1 VRFTHRI
8 FLLATLA
15 VLVFLGGCEAKEEVL
30 LADGSSTQFSQ
41 WDGHWVLVNYWAEW
55 CAPCRKEIPDLNR
68 LHNERASNG
77 VVVVGVNYDGLKGE
91 KLKSLAVEMNIDF
104 PVLVEDPRLRWEQDS
119 PSVLP
124 TTFVIDPTG
133 NLHEVLIG
141 PHSYESFS
149 AALNITTE
157 L

>member
-1 VRFTHRI
+1 MRFTHRI
-8 FLLATLA
+8 FLVTILAGT
-15 VLVFLGGCEAKEEVL
+15 VFLGGCGAREDVL

-91 KLKSLAVEMNIDF
+91 KLKSLTVEMNIDF

-124 TTFVIDPTG
+124 TTFVIDPAG
-133 NLHEVLIG
+133 NLHDVLVG

>member
-1 VRFTHRI
+1 MRFPHKLI
-8 FLLATLA
+8 LLATL
-15 VLVFLGGCEAKEEVL
+15 VSVVFLGGCEAEEQVL
-30 LADGSSTQFSQ
+30 LADGSTTQFGE
-41 WDGHWVLVNYWAEW
+41 WEGRWVLVNYWAEW

-77 VVVVGVNYDGLKGE
+77 VVIVGVNYDGLKGE
-91 KLKSLAVEMNIDF
+91 KLKSLVTEMNIDF

-124 TTFVIDPTG
+124 TTLVIDPAG
-133 NLHEVLIG
+133 KLHDVLVG
-141 PHSYESFS
+141 PHTYESFS

>member
-1 VRFTHRI
+1 MKFTRKL
-8 FLLATLA
+8 FVLATIAGAL
-15 VLVFLGGCEAKEEVL
+15 LGGCEAQENVQ
-30 LADGSSTQFSQ
+30 LADGSATQFAQ
-41 WDGHWVLVNYWAEW
+41 WEGHWVLVNYWAEW

-91 KLKSLAVEMNIDF
+91 KLKSLVVEMNIDF

-119 PSVLP
+119 PSILP
-124 TTFVIDPTG
+124 TTLLIDPTG
-133 NLHEVLIG
+133 ELHEILVG